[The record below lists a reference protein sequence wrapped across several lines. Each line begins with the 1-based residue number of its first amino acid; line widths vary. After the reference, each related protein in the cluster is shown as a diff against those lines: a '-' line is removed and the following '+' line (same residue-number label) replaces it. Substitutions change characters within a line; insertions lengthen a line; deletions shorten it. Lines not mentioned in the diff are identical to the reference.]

1 MEFWSLKDI
10 SMVHTP
16 WDKLKELVMTCLVGV
31 FFIVFSFFYVKLG
44 RDQWETELEDGLY
57 HC

>member
-1 MEFWSLKDI
+1 M
-10 SMVHTP
+10 MHTP
-16 WDKLKELVMTCLVGV
+16 WDKLKELVMTGLVGV
-31 FFIVFSFFYVKLG
+31 FFIVFSINFNVKLG

>member
-1 MEFWSLKDI
+1 MHI
-10 SMVHTP
+10 P
-16 WDKLKELVMTCLVGV
+16 WNKLKELVMTGLVGV
-31 FFIVFSFFYVKLG
+31 FFIVFSFLMLNHDIFNVKLG

>member
-1 MEFWSLKDI
+1 M
-10 SMVHTP
+10 MHTP
-16 WDKLKELVMTCLVGV
+16 WDKLKELVMTGLVGV
-31 FFIVFSFFYVKLG
+31 FFIVFSINFNVFSYNFNVKLG

>member
-1 MEFWSLKDI
+1 
-10 SMVHTP
+10 MVYAP